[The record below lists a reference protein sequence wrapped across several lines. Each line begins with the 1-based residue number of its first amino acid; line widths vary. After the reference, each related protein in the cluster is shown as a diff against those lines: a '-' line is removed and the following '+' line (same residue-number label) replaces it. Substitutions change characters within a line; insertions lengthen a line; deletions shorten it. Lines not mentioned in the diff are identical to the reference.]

1 MDLFSSLY
9 YCSYNSFCQ
18 QPWFL
23 SWIIRPLQFK
33 HLEWLP
39 LSFGQDH
46 KHPKLKCLVTW
57 HHGFPPR
64 APPSQSLP
72 LPPCF
77 LFHLQWHYFSSLN
90 GSGTSPSL
98 CRLFPILSSPFPIG
112 WCLQGSSEEPNPQ
125 GGHPHYLRQSTSLSP
140 FFLGYFLSHD
150 VSTAGDTV
158 LMCVTISDDQSSP
171 LDSVVRT
178 KEHVRSGPF
187 CTRSCAWYVRGTQ

>member
-46 KHPKLKCLVTW
+46 KHPKLKCLGDLASWLSSSRPSVPVSSSTSL
-57 HHGFPPR
+57 FSVPP
-64 APPSQSLP
+64 AMALFQ
-72 LPPCF
+72 F
-77 LFHLQWHYFSSLN
+77 LEWVRH
-90 GSGTSPSL
+90 
-98 CRLFPILSSPFPIG
+98 FPIFVQAVPILCSPFPIG

-158 LMCVTISDDQSSP
+158 LRCMTISDDQSSP